1 MTVTEAEVAFLLADL
16 SGYTA
21 LTEVHGDTHAA
32 EALTRYEQM
41 ARAALQ
47 PGARLLERVGDEV
60 LIVAPAVTSVL
71 GTAVALRDAVDREP
85 LFPTL
90 RCGIH
95 AGTAVE
101 DGTRYVGSTL
111 NLTARVAAYARGGEI
126 LCTERARTHAPA
138 PAGITY
144 QSRGV
149 VRFKNVQEPMAL
161 FEVVTAQ
168 QRTVDV
174 AIDPVCR
181 MQVQRDAAPARLP
194 YGDQTY
200 YFCSFKCARAF
211 ADRPQDYQ

>member
-1 MTVTEAEVAFLLADL
+1 MTRREVEVAFLLADL

-32 EALTRYEQM
+32 QALTRYEQM
-41 ARAALQ
+41 AHAALQ

-60 LIVAPAVTSVL
+60 LIVAYEVTSVVQ
-71 GTAVALRDAVDREP
+71 TAVALRAAADQEP

-90 RCGIH
+90 RSGIH

-101 DGTRYVGSTL
+101 DGARYVGSTL

-126 LCTERARTHAPA
+126 LCTERVTALAPS

-144 QSRGV
+144 QQRGV
-149 VRFKNVQEPMAL
+149 VRFKNIQEPVAL
-161 FEVVTAQ
+161 FEVLTEHQGA
-168 QRTVDV
+168 RGI

-181 MQVQRDAAPARLP
+181 MQVARDAAPARLP
-194 YGDQTY
+194 YGEQTY
-200 YFCSFKCARAF
+200 YFCSFECARTF
-211 ADRPQDYQ
+211 AERPQDYH

>member
-1 MTVTEAEVAFLLADL
+1 MTRREVEVAFLLADL

-32 EALTRYEQM
+32 DALARYERL

-47 PGARLLERVGDEV
+47 PSARLLERVGDEV
-60 LIVAPAVTSVL
+60 LIVAPEVTSVVR
-71 GTAVALRDAVDREP
+71 TAVALRDAVDREP

-90 RCGIH
+90 RCGLH

-101 DGTRYVGSTL
+101 NGTRYVGSTL

-126 LCTERARTHAPA
+126 LCTERVTALAPF

-144 QSRGV
+144 RQRGA
-149 VRFKNVQEPMAL
+149 VRFKNVQDPVAL
-161 FEVVTAQ
+161 FEVLTEPE
-168 QRTVDV
+168 RDRDI

-181 MQVQRDAAPARLP
+181 MQVQRDVAPARLP

-200 YFCSFKCARAF
+200 YFCSFECARAF
-211 ADRPQDYQ
+211 PEHPQDYR